1 MNWRAWPLVSYRVI
15 VDLISA
21 TTTRTGLTV
30 HCELDKSHYPKGIVV
45 SDEQMASL
53 NITRHDFHGEW
64 NYTIHPSNSLDR
76 AVICWRTLTR
86 PPPGRT
92 HRDSASPC
100 SI

>member
-1 MNWRAWPLVSYRVI
+1 MYWRARPLVSYRVI

-30 HCELDKSHYPKGIVV
+30 YCQLYESHYPKGIVV

-53 NITRHDFHGEW
+53 NISRHDFHGEW

-76 AVICWRTLTR
+76 AVIRWRTLSSSLAIQAAWQR
-86 PPPGRT
+86 
-92 HRDSASPC
+92 A
-100 SI
+100 